1 MAPSDPDESDDLLA
15 LPDEEAPAA
24 PGEAGPEEEK
34 EEEKIP
40 LTLEVDIQ
48 ERSACER
55 HVTVKV
61 SRADIDRFFDKEFSE
76 LVESAQVPGF
86 RPGHAPRR
94 LIERRFRKDTAE
106 KVKTSLLMAS
116 IEQISEEHD
125 LSAISEPKFDLEAV
139 ELPDE
144 GPMTYEFDLEVRPT
158 FDLPQWKGLTIERP
172 VKEFT
177 DQDVDAALRNLLA
190 QHGQLMPYDGPA
202 ETGDYV
208 STALTF
214 TCEGQV
220 ISSAPEELIRIR
232 PVLSFRDGRI
242 EKFDELMKGV
252 RAGEGRTG
260 QAVLSEDAP
269 NEALRGKTVT
279 AQFDIQEV
287 KRLQLPE
294 MTPEFLDSIG
304 GFESEA
310 ELRDAVRDNLRRQ
323 LNYHQRQRA
332 REQIASALTVSAT
345 WELPPDLL
353 KRQSERELSRAVL
366 ELQRSGFSDAQI
378 RAYEND
384 LRQNSLRVT
393 AKALKEHF
401 ILERI
406 AEEENIEEV
415 PEDYDHEIELLA
427 EQSGE
432 TPRRVRARL
441 EKAGRMDVLR
451 NQIIERKVIDRILEF
466 AKFRDVPWQPEG
478 AEVEAVDRAAGGGE
492 PQGDIPEVKAE

>member
-1 MAPSDPDESDDLLA
+1 M
-15 LPDEEAPAA
+15 
-24 PGEAGPEEEK
+24 
-34 EEEKIP
+34 
-40 LTLEVDIQ
+40 
-48 ERSACER
+48 
-55 HVTVKV
+55 
-61 SRADIDRFFDKEFSE
+61 
-76 LVESAQVPGF
+76 
-86 RPGHAPRR
+86 
-94 LIERRFRKDTAE
+94 
-106 KVKTSLLMAS
+106 
-116 IEQISEEHD
+116 
-125 LSAISEPKFDLEAV
+125 
-139 ELPDE
+139 
-144 GPMTYEFDLEVRPT
+144 
-158 FDLPQWKGLTIERP
+158 
-172 VKEFT
+172 
-177 DQDVDAALRNLLA
+177 
-190 QHGQLMPYDGPA
+190 
-202 ETGDYV
+202 
-208 STALTF
+208 
-214 TCEGQV
+214 
-220 ISSAPEELIRIR
+220 
-232 PVLSFRDGRI
+232 
-242 EKFDELMKGV
+242 
-252 RAGEGRTG
+252 
-260 QAVLSEDAP
+260 
-269 NEALRGKTVT
+269 
-279 AQFDIQEV
+279 
-287 KRLQLPE
+287 
-294 MTPEFLDSIG
+294 
-304 GFESEA
+304 
-310 ELRDAVRDNLRRQ
+310 
-323 LNYHQRQRA
+323 NYHQRQRA